1 MGKFN
6 IFVYKLHINR
16 EKRKQIL
23 TLIENE
29 ITNSKLIFALQN
41 IGVDASM
48 YLTDVSQVI
57 FILIGI
63 QKENRTDELYKKY
76 FELLKQVQF
85 IDLQITGERIA

>member
-1 MGKFN
+1 MT
-6 IFVYKLHINR
+6 
-16 EKRKQIL
+16 KRNQVL
-23 TLIENE
+23 TLIESE

-63 QKENRTDELYKKY
+63 QKENTTDELYKKY

-85 IDLQITGERIA
+85 LDLQTTDEKNRLALKIYSFLLANR

>member
-1 MGKFN
+1 MT
-6 IFVYKLHINR
+6 
-16 EKRKQIL
+16 KRNQVL
-23 TLIENE
+23 TLIESE

-63 QKENRTDELYKKY
+63 QNRTDELYKKY
-76 FELLKQVQF
+76 FDLLKQVQF
-85 IDLQITGERIA
+85 IDLQITGEKNRLALKIYSFLLANL

>member
-1 MGKFN
+1 MT
-6 IFVYKLHINR
+6 
-16 EKRKQIL
+16 KRNQVL
-23 TLIENE
+23 TLIESE

-85 IDLQITGERIA
+85 LDLQTTDEKNRLALKIYSFLLANR

>member
-1 MGKFN
+1 MT
-6 IFVYKLHINR
+6 
-16 EKRKQIL
+16 KRNQVL
-23 TLIENE
+23 TLIESE

-63 QKENRTDELYKKY
+63 QKENTTDELYKKY

-85 IDLQITGERIA
+85 LDLQTTGEKNRLALKIYSFLLANR